1 MTAPTV
7 EALLALRDALVALD
21 LPLPLAD
28 AGEAA
33 VTRDEAVAQVEDYL
47 LPRLANVDAPLLAVL
62 GGSTGSGKSTLTNS
76 LVGVEVSEA
85 GVLRPT
91 TRSPVLV
98 HHPDD
103 RAWFAGDGVL
113 PDLPRQT
120 GERGSGR
127 ALHLVATDR
136 IPAGL
141 GILDSPDIDSV
152 EVANHELAAKLLGAA
167 DLWVFVTTAAR
178 YADAVP
184 WAYLARA
191 RERGA
196 AIGVVV
202 NRIPV
207 GADNLA
213 TVLADV
219 RRMLGEQGLADA
231 RLFGIEEGGLVD
243 GRMDGGH
250 LQVKGW
256 IDGLVADADARAV
269 VVRRTVQGAVDS
281 LWPRIGRV
289 MAAARLQVEAA
300 EAMREVSLAQ
310 QEAAQRTV
318 AEQLGSGV
326 LLRGEVVERFREQV
340 GTAAWMDRLQQ
351 TVGRVRDRIARALFG
366 GGDGEVEAVRG
377 QLRSNLVGLV
387 DDAVTGSLE
396 RTVAAWRQLPGGD
409 EVLASAGGSRP
420 YATDLAPVED
430 LVARWQDGVVE
441 LIRTRAGGKLTVARG
456 LSLGINGIGVT
467 LMMGIFA
474 STGGL
479 TGGEVAVAGGTAA
492 FSQTVLSAVFGEQA
506 IRDLAR
512 TAREDLL
519 ERVAAL
525 ARERHE
531 GLRAAL
537 DLAPTAADI
546 DAVEA
551 ALEGLSR

>member
-7 EALLALRDALVALD
+7 EALTALRDALAALD

-28 AGEAA
+28 AEEGAT
-33 VTRDEAVAQVEDYL
+33 TRDEAVAQVEDYL

-76 LVGVEVSEA
+76 LVGAVVSEA

-103 RAWFAGDGVL
+103 RTWFAGDGVL

-120 GERGSGR
+120 GERGTGR

-202 NRIPV
+202 NRIPA
-207 GADNLA
+207 GDDNVDA
-213 TVLADV
+213 VLTDV
-219 RRMLGEQGLADA
+219 RRMLGEQRLDDA
-231 RLFGIEEGGLVD
+231 RLFGIEEGGLVE

-250 LQVKGW
+250 LEVKGW
-256 IDGLVADADARAV
+256 VDGLVADADARAD

-289 MAAARLQVEAA
+289 MAVARTQVDAGEAL
-300 EAMREVSLAQ
+300 REVSRAQ
-310 QEAAQRTV
+310 EEAAQRTV

-326 LLRGEVVERFREQV
+326 LLRGEVVERFREQI

-351 TVGRVRDRIARALFG
+351 TVGRFRDRVARALFG
-366 GGDGEVEAVRG
+366 AGDGEVEAVRG

-396 RTVAAWRQLPGGD
+396 RTVTAWRQLPGGD
-409 EVLASAGGSRP
+409 AVLATAGVRP

-441 LIRTRAGGKLTVARG
+441 LIRTRASGKLSVARG
-456 LSLGINGIGVT
+456 LSLGINGVGVT
-467 LMMGIFA
+467 LMMAIFA

-519 ERVAAL
+519 VRVGDL
-525 ARERHE
+525 AEQRHE
-531 GLRAAL
+531 GLRAVL
-537 DLAPTAADI
+537 DAVPTGDDVA
-546 DAVEA
+546 AVEA

>member
-7 EALLALRDALVALD
+7 EALTALRDALAALD

-28 AGEAA
+28 AGEAV

-76 LVGVEVSEA
+76 LVGAVVSEA

-113 PDLPRQT
+113 PGLPRQT
-120 GERGSGR
+120 GERGTGR
-127 ALHLVATDR
+127 ALHLVATDTV
-136 IPAGL
+136 PAGL

-184 WAYLARA
+184 WAYLGRA

-202 NRIPV
+202 NRIPTGDGNV
-207 GADNLA
+207 EAILE
-213 TVLADV
+213 DV
-219 RRMLGEQGLADA
+219 RRMLTAQGLDDA

-243 GRMDGGH
+243 SLMDGGH
-250 LQVKGW
+250 LEVKAW
-256 IDGLVADADARAV
+256 VDGIVADADARAV

-300 EAMREVSLAQ
+300 EAMREVSLAH

-326 LLRGEVVERFREQV
+326 LLRGEVIERFREQV

-366 GGDGEVEAVRG
+366 AGDGEVEAVRG

-387 DDAVTGSLE
+387 DDAITGSLE
-396 RTVAAWRQLPGGD
+396 RTVPAWRQLPGGD
-409 EVLASAGGSRP
+409 VVLVGSRP

-506 IRDLAR
+506 IRDLVR

-519 ERVAAL
+519 ERVAEL
-525 ARERHE
+525 ARERHD

-537 DLAPTAADI
+537 GIAPTAADV